1 MHPDSPSKE
10 HSDWGD
16 GSVDDTFATPI
27 WRLECKLWQPV
38 YNLSA
43 QEVEAGDPGA
53 KMGIQTTLL
62 CMLEV
67 QGDTLPQ

>member
-1 MHPDSPSKE
+1 MAQWMTHLP
-10 HSDWGD
+10 HQYGD
-16 GSVDDTFATPI
+16 LSVNYYPPHKVVGS
-27 WRLECKLWQPV
+27 WQPV

-43 QEVEAGDPGA
+43 REVEAGDPGA

-62 CMLEV
+62 CKLEV

>member
-1 MHPDSPSKE
+1 MAQWVKHLPQKYGDLSVNHYHPHK
-10 HSDWGD
+10 
-16 GSVDDTFATPI
+16 VV
-27 WRLECKLWQPV
+27 RLWQPV

-43 QEVEAGDPGA
+43 WEVEAGDPGA

-62 CMLEV
+62 CKLEV